1 MYVHAKNCRHGS
13 RFHMFH
19 SSLTQ
24 EYTIASKATLDN
36 VGTENTDIYQVRI
49 INITYRMW
57 YPDLISYDCMTN
69 NMGYPLVFFVA
80 MHANLMNN
88 LSGKMAHGSPIMSLQ
103 SYNRMVQI
111 EDSGTL
117 LWWQNSD
124 PFISYAETTGIHGL
138 YIKTSSRWNSEQIK
152 KSSVGS
158 SNHKVIRWSYWS
170 LLVLR
175 KCVNCHDV

>member
-1 MYVHAKNCRHGS
+1 MYVHAKKCRHGS

-36 VGTENTDIYQVRI
+36 VGTENTDIYQVCI

-57 YPDLISYDCMTN
+57 YADLISYDCMTN
-69 NMGYPLVFFVA
+69 TIGYLLVFFVA

-88 LSGKMAHGSPIMSLQ
+88 LFGKMAHGSPIMSWQ
-103 SYNRMVQI
+103 SYNRMVQH

-117 LWWQNSD
+117 LWWQNSY
-124 PFISYAETTGIHGL
+124 PFI
-138 YIKTSSRWNSEQIK
+138 YILICLNDARITDIENCYQCLDKLWSVRIK
-152 KSSVGS
+152 RVKSGAAFG
-158 SNHKVIRWSYWS
+158 
-170 LLVLR
+170 
-175 KCVNCHDV
+175 